1 MRNRAMDVYKFIFCC
16 VIAVLHFYKG
26 SGAHMAGGGI
36 GVEFF
41 VMAAG
46 LFFFQKLEREMA
58 APDGGMDSI
67 AYIKK
72 RFMRFFPYTTAGLL
86 AAFLVKRV
94 WIYTGDGG
102 VLSLGKLYKWFSR
115 DIWDYLL
122 VSMNGLNAG
131 KSMLNGPLWTVSAM
145 LICELL
151 IWGLYRWNKQ
161 LFRTVLAPAAIL
173 FVLAYWKN
181 IEGTAD
187 HHAWIGWTTFGVL
200 RVFGDYCLS
209 FFIYEA
215 AKRLAAVGERLTTL
229 ARGLLTVC
237 EFGCLLL
244 SIVNMEVVNSRYF
257 RYFNMLLFCV
267 ALVICFSGQS
277 FSSRLFRHGKVAACL
292 GTLSLSVYIIH
303 YPILDAF
310 CYIYPETDVLE
321 QHFFL
326 FLAVVMACSVLFDL
340 LLRLIIAGAARLWTS
355 LKTKMVVTE

>member
-1 MRNRAMDVYKFIFCC
+1 MRNRVIDIYKFIFCC
-16 VIAVLHFYKG
+16 VIAMMHFYKK
-26 SGAHMAGGGI
+26 SGAHMVGGGV

-46 LFFFQKLEREMA
+46 LFFFKKLEREAA
-58 APDGGMDSI
+58 APEGMDSI

-72 RFMRFFPYTTAGLL
+72 RFVRFFPYTTAGLL
-86 AAFLVKRV
+86 LAFLVEKV
-94 WIYTGDGG
+94 WLYTSDGG
-102 VLSLGKLYKWFSR
+102 VLTLGKIYKWFSR

-161 LFRTVLAPAAIL
+161 LFRTVIAPSAIL
-173 FVLAYWKN
+173 FALAYWKN

-187 HHAWIGWTTFGVL
+187 HHAWIGFTTFGVV

-215 AKRLAAVGERLTTL
+215 AKHLTALGERLTTL
-229 ARGLLTVC
+229 ARSLLTVC
-237 EFGCLLL
+237 EFGCLALA
-244 SIVNMEVVNSRYF
+244 IANMEFFDSRYF
-257 RYFNMLLFCV
+257 RYVNMLLFCV

-277 FSSRLFRHGKVAACL
+277 FSGRLFRHEKVAAYL
-292 GTLSLSVYIIH
+292 GALSLSLYIVH
-303 YPILDAF
+303 YPILNVF
-310 CYIYPETDVLE
+310 RRLYPEQVMME
-321 QHFFL
+321 QHFLL
-326 FLAVVMACSVLFDL
+326 FMAVVLVCSVLFDL
-340 LLRLIIAGAARLWTS
+340 LLRLIIAGAARLWTK
-355 LKTKMVVTE
+355 LKPKMVVNK

>member
-102 VLSLGKLYKWFSR
+102 VLSLGKLYEWFSR

-122 VSMNGLNAG
+122 VSMNGLNAE
-131 KSMLNGPLWTVSAM
+131 KVMLNVPLWTISAM

-151 IWGLYRWNKQ
+151 IWGLYRWDKQ
-161 LFRTVLAPAAIL
+161 LFRTGLAPTAIL
-173 FVLAYWKN
+173 FMLGYWRN
-181 IEGTAD
+181 AETTTHFD
-187 HHAWIGWTTFGVL
+187 WLGWTTFGVL
-200 RVFGDYCLS
+200 RVFGDYCLAL
-209 FFIYEA
+209 FVYEA
-215 AKRLAAVGERLTTL
+215 AKRLAAVGERLTAL
-229 ARGLLTVC
+229 ARGLLTGC
-237 EFGCLLL
+237 EFSCLALA
-244 SIVNMEVVNSRYF
+244 IVNMDRFGSRYF
-257 RYFNMLLFCV
+257 WYFNMLLFCV

-277 FSSRLFRHGKVAACL
+277 FSGRLFRHGKVAAYL
-292 GTLSLSVYIIH
+292 GALSLSVYMVH
-303 YPILDAF
+303 LPIVTVFRRL
-310 CYIYPETDVLE
+310 YPEQVVMERQL
-321 QHFFL
+321 L
-326 FLAVVMACSVLFDL
+326 LYLAVVMVCSALFDL
-340 LLRLIIAGAARLWTS
+340 LLRLIIAGAARLWTN